1 MHTPA
6 LRVPCS
12 PEPRLLP
19 SRAKEQLLRG
29 ALRPP
34 RLLSWSVWAAA
45 TGSTPGGLTGSRR
58 VSAAFP
64 AAGRPRAGPQRMQGL
79 ARTYLL
85 VHRSRLLTASSHG
98 GRGEQ
103 LRGLSVRTPTPP
115 WGSALVTSPPARGP
129 ASHTSRLLGDTAGSP
144 RRSPDPPSR
153 RRAPAPGPHRGRRCR
168 PGHALLLRAA
178 LGAFAVFS
186 PSIPDTC
193 PLSLPPILVRLSL
206 FLGQGRLLPLVS
218 SPLEPPCARPSLVAL
233 EMCM

>member
-1 MHTPA
+1 MHAPA
-6 LRVPCS
+6 LRAPCS

-34 RLLSWSVWAAA
+34 RLLSRSVWAAA
-45 TGSTPGGLTGSRR
+45 TGSTPGGLTGSRQ
-58 VSAAFP
+58 VSVAFLE
-64 AAGRPRAGPQRMQGL
+64 AGRPRAGPQRMQGL

-115 WGSALVTSPPARGP
+115 WGSALVTSLPARGP

-153 RRAPAPGPHRGRRCR
+153 SPGPHRGRCCR

>member
-1 MHTPA
+1 MHALA
-6 LRVPCS
+6 LRAPCS

-29 ALRPP
+29 ALRPA
-34 RLLSWSVWAAA
+34 RLLSRSVWAAA
-45 TGSTPGGLTGSRR
+45 TGSAPGGLTGSGR
-58 VSAAFP
+58 VSVAFP

-129 ASHTSRLLGDTAGSP
+129 ASHAGTSRLLGDTAGSP
-144 RRSPDPPSR
+144 SGVRIRPPGG
-153 RRAPAPGPHRGRRCR
+153 AGLLLPAPTGGAAADQDTRSSCAPLSG
-168 PGHALLLRAA
+168 LLL
-178 LGAFAVFS
+178 GF
-186 PSIPDTC
+186 
-193 PLSLPPILVRLSL
+193 
-206 FLGQGRLLPLVS
+206 LLPSPTLVPCLCHQFLFV
-218 SPLEPPCARPSLVAL
+218 SPYS
-233 EMCM
+233 

>member
-1 MHTPA
+1 MPSASPA
-6 LRVPCS
+6 PLSPAFCLPVPKSSFFVGPSARLGFCLGLCGL
-12 PEPRLLP
+12 PRQDPRLGGLRAAGGCLP
-19 SRAKEQLLRG
+19 PFWRLAGRG
-29 ALRPP
+29 RGPSGCRVWREPTSWFTDRVFSLRP
-34 RLLSWSVWAAA
+34 RMA
-45 TGSTPGGLTGSRR
+45 GGASSSR
-58 VSAAFP
+58 VS
-64 AAGRPRAGPQRMQGL
+64 
-79 ARTYLL
+79 
-85 VHRSRLLTASSHG
+85 
-98 GRGEQ
+98 
-103 LRGLSVRTPTPP
+103 SVRTPTPP

-153 RRAPAPGPHRGRRCR
+153 PPGPHRGRRCR

>member
-1 MHTPA
+1 MRTLA

-19 SRAKEQLLRG
+19 SRAEEQLLRG

-34 RLLSWSVWAAA
+34 RLLSRSVWAAA
-45 TGSTPGGLTGSRR
+45 TGSAPGGLTGSRR

-115 WGSALVTSPPARGP
+115 WGSALVTSPLARGP

-153 RRAPAPGPHRGRRCR
+153 PPGPHRGRRCR